1 MTPFLDVRTM
11 VLIYVCIRIG
21 QAAMLVYLWRVQ
33 QNYPPAK
40 DWAVGALMSA
50 AGLLCLALRDLAPV
64 WVTEILANALLLP
77 GWMIFDYGIAR
88 AAGKKPSVKLGL
100 LLCALAIGSLAWHSF
115 VEPDRAARIF
125 VHHMVL
131 AAFDFY
137 AAYACLCCVKS
148 GRRIT
153 FRLIAALLFLLVL
166 SYLWRIADDV
176 FAITLLPLAIPS
188 RVFLVAVSTVIFPM
202 ITMLLALQTSQRL
215 QEEMNAQARLDML
228 TGAFNRRAFDEF
240 VNSEWSRT
248 VRYGYPFSVL
258 MVDIDHFK
266 KFNDQYGHQAGD
278 AALVQVSNAAQ
289 AAFRANDVWCRYGGE
304 EFVALLPNTTLE
316 QAPLVAERLRCSVEK
331 TTISAPG
338 GSLSL
343 SVSIGVAERFST
355 HAHWAELLAAA
366 DSALYKAKATGRNRV
381 LAV

>member
-33 QNYPPAK
+33 RNYPPAK

-64 WVTEILANALLLP
+64 WVTEILANTLLLP

-88 AAGKKPSVKLGL
+88 AAGKTPSVKLGL
-100 LLCALAIGSLAWHSF
+100 LLCALAVGVLAWHSF
-115 VEPDRAARIF
+115 VEPDRAARIL

-153 FRLIAALLFLLVL
+153 FRLIASLLFLLVL

-176 FAITLLPLAIPS
+176 FAIALLPQAIPS

-215 QEEMNAQARLDML
+215 QEEINAQARLDML

-240 VNSEWSRT
+240 VNREWSRA
-248 VRYGYPFSVL
+248 VRYGDPFSVL

-266 KFNDQYGHQAGD
+266 KFNDQNGHQAGD

-304 EFVALLPNTTLE
+304 EFVALLPNTSLE
-316 QAPLVAERLRCSVEK
+316 RALLVAERLRCSVEK
-331 TTISAPG
+331 TAIHASAA
-338 GSLSL
+338 SLNI
-343 SVSIGVAERFST
+343 SVSVGVAERLST

-366 DSALYKAKATGRNRV
+366 DSALYKAKEAGRNRV
-381 LAV
+381 FAA

>member
-11 VLIYVCIRIG
+11 VLIYVGIRIG
-21 QAAMLVYLWRVQ
+21 QAAMLVYLWCVQ
-33 QNYPPAK
+33 RNYPPAK

-153 FRLIAALLFLLVL
+153 FRLIASLLFLLVL

-176 FAITLLPLAIPS
+176 FAITLLPQAIPS

-215 QEEMNAQARLDML
+215 QEEMNTQARLDML

-289 AAFRANDVWCRYGGE
+289 AAFRTNDVWCRYGGE

-316 QAPLVAERLRCSVEK
+316 QALLVAERLRCSVEK

-355 HAHWAELLAAA
+355 HTHWAELLAAA
-366 DSALYKAKATGRNRV
+366 DSALYKAKAAGRNRV
-381 LAV
+381 LAA